1 MPDVWVYVFGGVII
15 AILALAIGYN
25 LISNTISFSQK
36 QEALNQFSDLT
47 SNINT
52 VCLQEV
58 GNSLTKKFTFP
69 FQVRVVYA
77 TDDTLNPLPKVLD
90 EIKNQKLSLG
100 KNICMQLKDEQNLRC
115 YPEPPKKLPC
125 NIIMPHMGVLPEHED
140 IFVAVNKILGRGNM
154 REYLVLINKTA
165 GDEVTIKIV

>member
-1 MPDVWVYVFGGVII
+1 
-15 AILALAIGYN
+15 
-25 LISNTISFSQK
+25 
-36 QEALNQFSDLT
+36 
-47 SNINT
+47 
-52 VCLQEV
+52 LQEV